1 MLVQHFLA
9 ENQREGLG
17 RITGITRPA
26 MDLLTR
32 YAWPGNIRQ
41 LQMVLKNVS
50 LFADGEVLDVADF
63 QSFPDIIGSSSA
75 AAPLELSGRSMADIE
90 RDAILAALRD
100 HRGNKKRAAEQLG
113 IDRRTL
119 YNKLATYGIV
129 VEKELSVR

>member
-1 MLVQHFLA
+1 
-9 ENQREGLG
+9 
-17 RITGITRPA
+17 